1 MRRSSCET
9 SLSTTAGS
17 LVTGSGSTTVMVNIG
32 LSSTYLDSEFR
43 LLKVWDRT
51 LYVPIHSTEIAERDT
66 KIVGQREGH
75 WIQTLHNAMI
85 DGIFLLPQ
93 IYKVRSHCTEG
104 YEFGCIWTHDE
115 KSPLRWVPDSESG
128 QSFVRLTGCPQNEC
142 GIAVMQSPWL
152 EPRDREA
159 KLVLHYKLYGT
170 SEVFLRLYLKTED
183 AGGQQT
189 LFSKEGNYK
198 FTFPKEWKSKEVVI
212 PPTLSRHRLILKANI
227 PYPQAYVAVKGINLD
242 AARPPCTTEEAEIFS
257 DLLDFPDEYEE
268 EDDRADLYR
277 EDEDRYEVEKLKNGY
292 TKVMDPHICKYRKP
306 RRMKFR

>member
-1 MRRSSCET
+1 M
-9 SLSTTAGS
+9 
-17 LVTGSGSTTVMVNIG
+17 TTVKG
-32 LSSTYLDSEFR
+32 HWTR
-43 LLKVWDRT
+43 LLHIC
-51 LYVPIHSTEIAERDT
+51 YAY
-66 KIVGQREGH
+66 
-75 WIQTLHNAMI
+75 
-85 DGIFLLPQ
+85 GIFLLPQ

-242 AARPPCTTEEAEIFS
+242 GTIPIITSTTTPPSTTTQSSEEEFTRPPCTTEEAEIFS